1 MVHKIEQSE
10 EKPAGDSEEITFGK
24 VASFYKNVFNEFKPK
39 KQEVTIEG
47 ELKEKRKQEEQIDL
61 DGGHIG

>member
-39 KQEVTIEG
+39 KQEVTVEG
-47 ELKEKRKQEEQIDL
+47 ELKEERGKE
-61 DGGHIG
+61 

>member
-10 EKPAGDSEEITFGK
+10 EKPAESEEITLGK

-39 KQEVTIEG
+39 KQEVTVEG
-47 ELKEKRKQEEQIDL
+47 ELKEKRKAEEEIDL